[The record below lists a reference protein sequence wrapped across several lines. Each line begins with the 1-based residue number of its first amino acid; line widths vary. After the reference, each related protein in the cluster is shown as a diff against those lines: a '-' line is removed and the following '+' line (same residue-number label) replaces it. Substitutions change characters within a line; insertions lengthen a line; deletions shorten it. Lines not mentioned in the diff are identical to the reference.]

1 MQSVDPTLL
10 ALQTAKTATQNAK
23 KKVLPSLSTQ
33 AVVKPSLNVQTQQPQ
48 AISTLPTAKVGGIS
62 SPLGAPNI
70 NSAPI
75 LWWATPTEIKETAT
89 QLQSLPK
96 AMPETWSEVNYK
108 TSISELWTDI
118 SKWATLQEIK
128 QAYPEF
134 SSLDDKVL
142 WELWYDI
149 ANGATVEE
157 IMQSYPEL
165 QWWWQSR
172 WFVWAVNKFIG
183 DKTPTQALLSPIV
196 RFARWVADVWQWIQ
210 EGIDT
215 WLSKIWLLPD
225 QTEANKKARAF
236 DEQMTQWLIGWKWQA
251 DTLLQE
257 AWRIGWSMIAN
268 APASKLWTVWK
279 MALWATEWLLWW
291 AAYNVS
297 TGEWVWSPVNL
308 WLSTAIGAAIPWAWA
323 LISKIPWA
331 REAISG
337 WLKESARKSMS
348 QALAPTQKKYKQLTE
363 RITDDLLDRGIFWS
377 LESMKKTASE
387 WVEKFWA
394 KIDEAIQN
402 GALDNVK
409 IPVQSMKELL
419 KEAKKT
425 TMVWWN
431 IVNQTKYN
439 VIKWL
444 DDMLT
449 PFQESI
455 WWKEARQF
463 KQILDD
469 IVYSTKG
476 GIGSEDLT
484 YKNSLVKW
492 MANSLRWELSKAAPD
507 LAKLNKE
514 FSIYKSLEDV
524 VDATMTRQKPQQ
536 WAWRKMWAALFAWSS
551 EWWVVDKV
559 INYIWSKVFLD
570 ATSWATRNTISANAK
585 YKLANA
591 IATWS
596 PKVINKVVSEINSDN
611 QLRLPYF
618 PDEVWNTIKTKSVN
632 APAPLAKTPPI
643 TVEKGTIGMWTP
655 KATVLPPKPT
665 VAPSVWE
672 VKTTS
677 NGVIS
682 NENKK
687 ILTDYLEKHEK
698 ARNNYIKSV
707 YETYD
712 WDTAKSYIKERDN
725 KYWPKATQAR
735 DALWIKRTKKSSSDV
750 QAESFFKGLQKEQ
763 WKTPPAPK
771 WFKWLWK
778 ETMEQNIAKT
788 DDLIS
793 EAKKYKSWK
802 DMYNNLPYWA
812 REAFD
817 RENIYSLKHFE
828 DFYNN
833 IKDEKIMYRWQ
844 TNKWK
849 GVLYNNTNFMW
860 ETDWWV
866 FFSPNKADALKYWD
880 NVLEVKSN
888 RWNTVSIDES
898 NKLQKMAQDK
908 VALALKNKS
917 KVSDIIEQMALWRPK
932 SFAKYTG
939 KQFVETW
946 DKFWQEWEMIYYKD
960 LK

>member
-10 ALQTAKTATQNAK
+10 ALQTAKTAAQNAK

-33 AVVKPSLNVQTQQPQ
+33 AIAKPSLNVQTQQSQ
-48 AISTLPTAKVGGIS
+48 AISTPPTAKVGGIS
-62 SPLGAPNI
+62 SPFGATNI
-70 NSAPI
+70 NSSPV
-75 LWWATPTEIKETAT
+75 LWWATPTEIGARAKE
-89 QLQSLPK
+89 LQSLPK
-96 AMPETWSEVNYK
+96 AMPETWAETK
-108 TSISELWTDI
+108 TNIRDRLSTMWGDI
-118 SKWATLQEIK
+118 VLRGKGLAEIK

-134 SSLDDKVL
+134 AHIDDETFKKIG
-142 WELWYDI
+142 WDI
-149 ANGATVEE
+149 ALRWKG
-157 IMQSYPEL
+157 IDDILRDYPEL
-165 QWWWQSR
+165 QWWWQSG

-215 WLSKIWLLPD
+215 WLTKIWILPD

-291 AAYNVS
+291 ATYNVS
-297 TGEWVWSPVNL
+297 TGEWVGSPVNL

-331 REAISG
+331 REAMSS

-377 LESMKKTASE
+377 LESLKKTASE

-419 KEAKKT
+419 NEAKKT
-425 TMVWWN
+425 TMVGWN

-469 IVYSTKG
+469 IVYSTKW

-492 MANSLRWELSKAAPD
+492 MANSLRGELSKAAPD

-524 VDATMTRQKPQQ
+524 VDATITRQKPQQ

-618 PDEVWNTIKTKSVN
+618 PDEAWNTIKTKSVN
-632 APAPLAKTPPI
+632 APAPLPKTPPI
-643 TVEKGTIGMWTP
+643 TVEKGAIGMWTP

-665 VAPSVWE
+665 VAPSV
-672 VKTTS
+672 S
-677 NGVIS
+677 
-682 NENKK
+682 
-687 ILTDYLEKHEK
+687 
-698 ARNNYIKSV
+698 APKS
-707 YETYD
+707 
-712 WDTAKSYIKERDN
+712 
-725 KYWPKATQAR
+725 
-735 DALWIKRTKKSSSDV
+735 
-750 QAESFFKGLQKEQ
+750 
-763 WKTPPAPK
+763 K

-778 ETMEQNIAKT
+778 ETMEQNITKA
-788 DDLIS
+788 DDSLMQ
-793 EAKKYKSWK
+793 EAKKYKSAEEFVNSKKIFHWTSKEKYANIQKEWWK
-802 DMYNNLPYWA
+802 TPNEVMKDGRFEVMMYEDHVSTTNDYKVAERYALRDPKWWKVVVLDNSDLKLLT
-812 REAFD
+812 D
-817 RENIYSLKHFE
+817 KKNIQMP
-828 DFYNN
+828 
-833 IKDEKIMYRWQ
+833 DEEWWEYLQRLQKEWYDWIDGQLWHPNFIDYIWE
-844 TNKWK
+844 KWK
-849 GVLYNNTNFMW
+849 WDTEVLVWNVKKLKEMKA
-860 ETDWWV
+860 ETE
-866 FFSPNKADALKYWD
+866 SQLKQIREQANKKPLPP
-880 NVLEVKSN
+880 L
-888 RWNTVSIDES
+888 
-898 NKLQKMAQDK
+898 
-908 VALALKNKS
+908 
-917 KVSDIIEQMALWRPK
+917 PK
-932 SFAKYTG
+932 KW
-939 KQFVETW
+939 K
-946 DKFWQEWEMIYYKD
+946 
-960 LK
+960 